1 MTDYSL
7 YFLGNPRVMAGDRE
21 ITLSRKKSLAL
32 LTLIAVSDVK
42 PGRDRITGLLWPD
55 KDESHARGALRTTL
69 STLNSELGEALLVSK
84 GDYLCLKDDVWN
96 DVKDFQEKIRSME
109 KNNFFDTKINE
120 ELEEAAEL
128 YSGDFLSGIS
138 IGRDAVEF
146 DDWLY
151 MQRENLRR
159 AFSKVLER
167 LVQSFTLTSNLTRAA
182 GFAERWT
189 SHEPGNEHAHRRL
202 IELYAWMGKKRE
214 AMHQYELCKSI
225 LKRDLDVEP
234 EESTIRLYNSIKEN
248 RLQMPVQKGEGKP
261 EIPTTSFV
269 DSSVFY
275 STILSVG
282 LTNSAE
288 KILEQRPYDVASI
301 VNILFH
307 RSIEEILEKQSADNW
322 LIMGDTLIALFG
334 VPNAGDDDAYR
345 AVISAIE
352 ILQTSS
358 NYGFKMTA
366 GIATDLV
373 YSKSDNSVYRNS
385 SLIGPGVT
393 QASLL
398 RFFGDPGMIFVEETT
413 MERTKNAVAYE
424 KLNKSLPGMN
434 RSQDLYRLK
443 MGANTAARLVQ

>member
-1 MTDYSL
+1 MTDYRL
-7 YFLGNPRVMAGDRE
+7 YFLGNPRVLAGDRE
-21 ITLSRKKSLAL
+21 ISLSRKKSLAL

-42 PGRDRITGLLWPD
+42 PGRDRIIGLLWPD

-69 STLNSELGEALLVSK
+69 STLNSELGETLLVSE
-84 GDYLCLKDDVWN
+84 GDYLCLKGAVWN
-96 DVKDFQEKIRSME
+96 DVKDFRDKIRCME
-109 KNNFFDTKINE
+109 KNNFFDAKINQ
-120 ELEEAAEL
+120 ELEEAAAL
-128 YSGDFLSGIS
+128 YSGDFLSGFS

-146 DDWLY
+146 DDWQY
-151 MQRENLRR
+151 MQRESLRR
-159 AFSKVLER
+159 SLSKVLER

-182 GFAERWT
+182 EFAERWT
-189 SHEPGNEHAHRRL
+189 SHEPENEHAHRRL

-214 AMHQYELCKSI
+214 AMHQYDLCKSI

-234 EESTIRLYNSIKEN
+234 EESTIRLYDSIKEN
-248 RLQMPVQKGEGKP
+248 RLQIPVRTGEGKH
-261 EIPTTSFV
+261 EIPATSFV

-307 RSIEEILEKQSADNW
+307 KSIEEILKKQSADNW

-373 YSKSDNSVYRNS
+373 YSKSDNSIYRNS

-413 MERTKNAVAYE
+413 MDRTKNAVAYE
-424 KLNKSLPGMN
+424 KLDRSFPGMN
-434 RSQDLYRLK
+434 RSQEVYRLK
-443 MGANTAARLVQ
+443 IGANTAAGLIQ

>member
-1 MTDYSL
+1 M
-7 YFLGNPRVMAGDRE
+7 
-21 ITLSRKKSLAL
+21 I
-32 LTLIAVSDVK
+32 
-42 PGRDRITGLLWPD
+42 GLLHSI
-55 KDESHARGALRTTL
+55 EEH
-69 STLNSELGEALLVSK
+69 SETE
-84 GDYLCLKDDVWN
+84 DN
-96 DVKDFQEKIRSME
+96 Q
-109 KNNFFDTKINE
+109 
-120 ELEEAAEL
+120 ELEEAATL
-128 YSGDFLSGIS
+128 YSGDFLSGFS

-146 DDWLY
+146 DDWQY
-151 MQRENLRR
+151 MQRENLRKS
-159 AFSKVLER
+159 FSKVLER

-182 GFAERWT
+182 DFAEQWT
-189 SHEPGNEHAHRRL
+189 SHEPENEHAHRRL

-234 EESTIRLYNSIKEN
+234 EESTLRLYNSIKEN
-248 RLQMPVQKGEGKP
+248 RLQMPVQTGEEKH

-307 RSIEEILEKQSADNW
+307 KSIEEILKKQSADNW

-413 MERTKNAVAYE
+413 MDRTKNAVAYE
-424 KLNKSLPGMN
+424 KLDRSFPGMN
-434 RSQDLYRLK
+434 RSQEVYRLK
-443 MGANTAARLVQ
+443 MGANTAARLIQ

>member
-1 MTDYSL
+1 MAEYCL
-7 YFLGNPRVMAGDRE
+7 YFLGRPRITVRDRE

-32 LTLIAVSDVK
+32 LSLVAVSDV
-42 PGRDRITGLLWPD
+42 RSDRNHITGLFWPD

-69 STLNSELGEALLVSK
+69 STLNSELGETLLVSE
-84 GDYLCLKDDVWN
+84 GNYLNLKDSVWT
-96 DVKDFQEKIRSME
+96 DVKDFREKIRSLE
-109 KNNFFDTKINE
+109 KNNFFDTKLNQ
-120 ELEEAAEL
+120 ELEEAAAL
-128 YSGDFLSGIS
+128 YSGDFLSGFS

-146 DDWLY
+146 DDWQY

-159 AFSKVLER
+159 SYSKVLER
-167 LVQSFTLTSNLTRAA
+167 LVQSFTLTSNFPGAA
-182 GFAERWT
+182 EFAEQWT
-189 SHEPGNEHAHRRL
+189 FHEPENEHAHRRL

-214 AMHQYELCKSI
+214 AIHQYELCKSI

-234 EESTIRLYNSIKEN
+234 EDSTLQLYNSIKEN
-248 RLQMPVQKGEGKP
+248 RLQMPKQTGEGKP
-261 EIPTTSFV
+261 EIPATSFV

-288 KILEQRPYDVASI
+288 KLLEQRPYDTASI

-307 RSIEEILEKQSADNW
+307 KSIEEILKKQSADKW
-322 LIMGDTLIALFG
+322 IILGDTLIALFG

-352 ILQTSS
+352 ILQTSA

-366 GIATDLV
+366 GIAMGLV
-373 YSKSDNSVYRNS
+373 YSRCDDSEYRNS

-398 RFFGDPGMIFVEETT
+398 RFFGDPGMIFVEDSTNS
-413 MERTKNAVAYE
+413 RTKDAIAYE
-424 KLNKSLPGMN
+424 KLDRRFPGM
-434 RSQDLYRLK
+434 SKTQEVYRLS
-443 MGANTAARLVQ
+443 MGNSNAAGLI

>member
-1 MTDYSL
+1 MEEYRL
-7 YFLGNPRVMAGDRE
+7 YFLGNPRVTAGDRK

-69 STLNSELGEALLVSK
+69 STLNSELGETLLVSE
-84 GDYLCLKDDVWN
+84 GDYLCLKDAVWN
-96 DVKDFQEKIRSME
+96 DVKDFREKIRSLE
-109 KNNFFDTKINE
+109 RNNFFDTKLNQ

-128 YSGDFLSGIS
+128 YSGDFLSGFS

-146 DDWLY
+146 DDWQY

-159 AFSKVLER
+159 SFSKVLER
-167 LVQSFTLTSNLTRAA
+167 LVQSFTLTSNLMRAA
-182 GFAERWT
+182 DFAEKWT
-189 SHEPGNEHAHRRL
+189 SHEPENEHAHRRL
-202 IELYAWMGKKRE
+202 IELYAWTGKKRE
-214 AMHQYELCKSI
+214 AMHQYDLCKSI

-234 EESTIRLYNSIKEN
+234 EESTSRLYNSIKEN
-248 RLQMPVQKGEGKP
+248 RLQMPAQTGEGKT
-261 EIPTTSFV
+261 EIPAASFV
-269 DSSVFY
+269 GSSVFY

-288 KILEQRPYDVASI
+288 KLLEQRPYDTASI

-307 RSIEEILEKQSADNW
+307 KSIEEILEKQSADTW

-352 ILQTSS
+352 ILQTSA

-366 GIATDLV
+366 GLAMGLV
-373 YSKSDNSVYRNS
+373 YSRSDDSMYRSS

-393 QASLL
+393 QACLL
-398 RFFGDPGMIFVEETT
+398 RFFGDPGMIFVEDSTR
-413 MERTKNAVAYE
+413 ERTKGAIAYE
-424 KLNKSLPGMN
+424 KLDRSFPGMS
-434 RSQDLYRLK
+434 RAQDVYRLR
-443 MGANTAARLVQ
+443 MGDNRASGLI